1 MKTPDSVSEYR
12 QSIDT
17 LDRAIVGLT
26 ARINATTY
34 ELLVLV
40 REFDERGGWL
50 RHNFSN
56 CAEWLAYRCDLS
68 SGAAREKVR
77 VAHALKG
84 LPAIAEGFET
94 GALSYSKVRA
104 LTRVANQANEAAL
117 LEFARSTTVTRV
129 EERCRQLRNVQP
141 DSVDV
146 SNRAH
151 GRRSLTMRRNAET
164 GMLTITVEVPIE
176 DGELIDKALT
186 KAMEK
191 YASASPEFASESFR
205 AQQADALVSIARDT
219 LAENAGGRTSSAD
232 AYQVIVHVDQSALT
246 QGEGRSD
253 LPVET
258 VKRLTCD
265 GSVVPLFE
273 NAQGE
278 PLSVGRKQR
287 TVTTAIRRALES
299 RDGGCTFPGCNH
311 KRFVDAHHVMH
322 WAEGGSTSVDNLLL
336 LCDRHHRLVHEGRF
350 MIRKDVNDRWYFCRP
365 DGRAIPGCGYH
376 LDDMLDEDIGSIS
389 AEQAARKAA
398 EKWLAQG
405 LAVTQQS
412 CAPELGRSQ

>member
-1 MKTPDSVSEYR
+1 MKTPTAVAEYR

-40 REFDERGGWL
+40 REFDEHGGWL
-50 RHNFSN
+50 RHNFSS

-68 SGAAREKVR
+68 NGASREKVR
-77 VAHALKG
+77 VAHALKQ

-104 LTRVANQANEAAL
+104 LTRVANANNEAAL
-117 LEFARSTTVTRV
+117 LEFARSTTVARV
-129 EERCRQLRNVQP
+129 EERCRQLRNVHP
-141 DSVDV
+141 DSTDD

-151 GRRSLTMRRNAET
+151 SRRSLTMRRNADAGT
-164 GMLTITVEVPIE
+164 LTITVEVPIE

-191 YASASPEFASESFR
+191 YAPATPEFASESFR
-205 AQQADALVSIARDT
+205 AQQADAFVSIARDS
-219 LAENAGGRTSSAD
+219 LAESTSGRTSSAD
-232 AYQVIVHVDQSALT
+232 AYQVVVHVDQSALT

-265 GSVVPLFE
+265 GSIVPMFK
-273 NAQGE
+273 NAEGE

-287 TVTTAIRRALES
+287 GGSGFYGSGFCGSGFS
-299 RDGGCTFPGCNH
+299 RD
-311 KRFVDAHHVMH
+311 
-322 WAEGGSTSVDNLLL
+322 
-336 LCDRHHRLVHEGRF
+336 
-350 MIRKDVNDRWYFCRP
+350 
-365 DGRAIPGCGYH
+365 RAALPI
-376 LDDMLDEDIGSIS
+376 
-389 AEQAARKAA
+389 
-398 EKWLAQG
+398 
-405 LAVTQQS
+405 
-412 CAPELGRSQ
+412 LGNRG